1 MSEGHFGEAQGE
13 IGTLAQCIRVA
24 EGTAN
29 DEGDVAVT
37 SQRQAIDFLRQLG
50 ARNLLANHIQQNHIG
65 IFWNDSH
72 EARCFLF
79 QHLLLDSTTA
89 AAYINRSI

>member
-37 SQRQAIDFLRQLG
+37 SQG
-50 ARNLLANHIQQNHIG
+50 
-65 IFWNDSH
+65 
-72 EARCFLF
+72 
-79 QHLLLDSTTA
+79 
-89 AAYINRSI
+89 